1 MTPTVLIPDLNKDN
15 SVLKHIFQH
24 GFSVCNIKEKSESA
38 VNPSFSRWGG
48 GRVEQESG
56 VKKKKR
62 YRNKLLGYCASLMAP
77 LRNCVSS
84 LKRKINPKNLLE
96 QDPSADTCVV
106 AAPGADHVQNAHM
119 LELNL

>member
-56 VKKKKR
+56 VKKKKGIEISSSDIV
-62 YRNKLLGYCASLMAP
+62 LPSWP
-77 LRNCVSS
+77 L
-84 LKRKINPKNLLE
+84 
-96 QDPSADTCVV
+96 
-106 AAPGADHVQNAHM
+106 
-119 LELNL
+119 